1 MSLLTLL
8 MYRDSELGAEEETA
22 ACTYT
27 YDVDAAYTFAPDEA
41 YTYAPDEA
49 YTYDPCADD

>member
-8 MYRDSELGAEEETA
+8 MWRDGDAVAEAVAE
-22 ACTYT
+22 CTYT
-27 YDVDAAYTFAPDEA
+27 YTVDEAYTYAPDEA

>member
-1 MSLLTLL
+1 